1 MKQIGKDKM
10 KEVAQSVFE
19 QYPDAKKVAVTS
31 DGQAF
36 IADNGDAAAKNHA
49 QNNIHNKELSVVT
62 FLRDEVVQEKKQ
74 TPKVDKKTAAELIA
88 EIEKAETEEAVNA
101 ILGKDKRATVLAA
114 AEKRIAELKE
124 NTGSGDT
131 EGADNTTGKDN
142 VDTADSNPKTEE

>member
-1 MKQIGKDKM
+1 MKA
-10 KEVAQSVFE
+10 VAVEVFE
-19 QYPDAKKVAVTS
+19 RYKDVQKVSVAS

-36 IADNGDAAAKNHA
+36 IVDNGDAAAKNHA
-49 QNNIHNKELSVVT
+49 KNNAYGKELSVVT

-74 TPKVDKKTAAELIA
+74 TPKADKKTAAELIA
-88 EIEKAETEEAVNA
+88 EIEKAETEEAVNTV
-101 ILGKDKRATVLAA
+101 LGKDKRATVLAA